1 MPDESVRERVIDVA
15 ARLLDEEGAGALS
28 TRRLA
33 KELGVSTMAVYTH
46 FGSMGEVFKAVAE
59 EAFARFADALD
70 AVPLTDDPFADL
82 AHQAAA
88 YRAFANSNAHLYAVM
103 FGGPFG
109 KWHVEASD
117 ISNAAPTFQ
126 VLVDAVTRVIDA
138 GIFRPADPIEVAYQ
152 LWTTLHGFVQLELT
166 DTFTRMGLTT
176 ADRVW
181 SSTLATAARGLMP

>member
-1 MPDESVRERVIDVA
+1 MPSESVRERVIDVA
-15 ARLLDEEGAGALS
+15 ARLLDEEGAAALS

-70 AVPLTDDPFADL
+70 AVPLTDDPFTDL
-82 AHQAAA
+82 ANQAAA
-88 YRAFANSNAHLYAVM
+88 YRAFAKANGHLYSVM
-103 FGGPFG
+103 FGGLFG

-126 VLVDAVTRVIDA
+126 VLVDATARVIDA

-166 DTFTRMGLTT
+166 DTFSRMGLTT

-181 SSTLATAARGLMP
+181 NQLLATAARGLMP

>member
-1 MPDESVRERVIDVA
+1 MPGESVRERVIDVA
-15 ARLLDEEGAGALS
+15 ARLLDEEGASALS

-70 AVPLTDDPFADL
+70 SVPLTDDPFADL
-82 AHQAAA
+82 ANQATA
-88 YRAFANSNAHLYAVM
+88 YRAFANANGHLYAVM
-103 FGGPFG
+103 FGGLFG

-138 GIFRPADPIEVAYQ
+138 GIFQPADPIEVAYQ

-166 DTFTRMGLTT
+166 DTFSRMGLTT

-181 SSTLATAARGLMP
+181 NQLLATAARGLMP